1 MKSVKSG
8 SRRNYIPALRKGHRA
23 GRRGKL
29 MATDRTF
36 GISTETESSWEATLS
51 DAHSQFLLAFI
62 EAEQQREQAVI
73 EAFLKES

>member
-1 MKSVKSG
+1 
-8 SRRNYIPALRKGHRA
+8 
-23 GRRGKL
+23 